1 MAAKK
6 PTTKENHSWVGKVE
20 EYSRKIWL
28 AGLGVYS
35 KIDTDGSK
43 LFDTLVKDGEKAE
56 KLAKDA
62 GHKVAE
68 GVKASTSS
76 ARSRVEDVKDLALEK
91 WSEFEEAFDKR
102 LNSAITRLGVP
113 SREEVKALHA
123 KVETLTKHIEKLTA
137 AAVKVTATKAAAAS
151 KPAPAKPVV
160 KAAVKP
166 AVAKSTA
173 KPVAKPAV
181 KVAAKPTAKPAAKAV
196 AKPAAKAPAAASKP
210 APAKAATA
218 KPAAAKPVAKKPA
231 AKKPAAA
238 PKTPAV
244 EATATTPTTS
254 A

>member
-6 PTTKENHSWVGKVE
+6 PTAKDSNTWVGKVE

-68 GVKASTSS
+68 GVKSSTSS

-91 WSEFEEAFDKR
+91 WGEFEEAFDKR

-113 SREEVKALHA
+113 SRDEVKALHA

-137 AAVKVTATKAAAAS
+137 AAAKVAASKAPVASKAAPAKAAA
-151 KPAPAKPVV
+151 
-160 KAAVKP
+160 KP
-166 AVAKSTA
+166 AVAK
-173 KPVAKPAV
+173 
-181 KVAAKPTAKPAAKAV
+181 AAAKPAAK
-196 AKPAAKAPAAASKP
+196 PAAMPAAVKAPAAASKP
-210 APAKAATA
+210 AAA
-218 KPAAAKPVAKKPA
+218 KPAAKKPA
-231 AKKPAAA
+231 AKKPVA
-238 PKTPAV
+238 PKAPAV
-244 EATATTPTTS
+244 DAKGTTS
-254 A
+254 TL

>member
-1 MAAKK
+1 MATKK
-6 PTTKENHSWVGKVE
+6 PTAKESHSWVGKVE

-113 SREEVKALHA
+113 SREEVKVLHA

-137 AAVKVTATKAAAAS
+137 AAAKVTATKAPAAS
-151 KPAPAKPVV
+151 KPAPAKPAV
-160 KAAVKP
+160 KAAAKP

-173 KPVAKPAV
+173 KPAAKPAV
-181 KVAAKPTAKPAAKAV
+181 KAAAKPATKPTAKAV

-218 KPAAAKPVAKKPA
+218 KPAAKKPA

>member
-6 PTTKENHSWVGKVE
+6 PTAKDSNTWVGKVE

-68 GVKASTSS
+68 GVKSSTSS

-91 WSEFEEAFDKR
+91 WGEFEEAFDKR

-113 SREEVKALHA
+113 SRDEVKALHA

-137 AAVKVTATKAAAAS
+137 AAAKVAASKAPVASKAAPAKAAA
-151 KPAPAKPVV
+151 
-160 KAAVKP
+160 KP
-166 AVAKSTA
+166 AVAKAAA
-173 KPVAKPAV
+173 KPAAKPAV
-181 KVAAKPTAKPAAKAV
+181 KPAAV
-196 AKPAAKAPAAASKP
+196 KAPAAASKP
-210 APAKAATA
+210 AAA
-218 KPAAAKPVAKKPA
+218 KPAAKKPA
-231 AKKPAAA
+231 AKKPVA
-238 PKTPAV
+238 PKAPAV
-244 EATATTPTTS
+244 DAKGTTS
-254 A
+254 TL

>member
-6 PTTKENHSWVGKVE
+6 PTAKESHSWVGKVE

-137 AAVKVTATKAAAAS
+137 AAAKVTATKAPAAS
-151 KPAPAKPVV
+151 KPAPAKPAV
-160 KAAVKP
+160 KAAAKP

-173 KPVAKPAV
+173 KPAVKAAAKPAT
-181 KVAAKPTAKPAAKAV
+181 KSTAKAV
-196 AKPAAKAPAAASKP
+196 AKP

-218 KPAAAKPVAKKPA
+218 KPAAKKPA

-238 PKTPAV
+238 PKKPAV

>member
-6 PTTKENHSWVGKVE
+6 PTTKENHSWAGKVE

-91 WSEFEEAFDKR
+91 WGELEEAFDKR

-137 AAVKVTATKAAAAS
+137 AAAKVTATKAPAAS
-151 KPAPAKPVV
+151 KPAPAKPAV
-160 KAAVKP
+160 KVAAKP

-173 KPVAKPAV
+173 KPTAKPAV
-181 KVAAKPTAKPAAKAV
+181 KVAAKP
-196 AKPAAKAPAAASKP
+196 AAKAPAAAGKP

-231 AKKPAAA
+231 AKKPA
-238 PKTPAV
+238 V
-244 EATATTPTTS
+244 EATATTSTTS

>member
-6 PTTKENHSWVGKVE
+6 PTAKDSNTWVGKVE

-56 KLAKDA
+56 KLAKEA

-68 GVKASTSS
+68 GVKSSTSS

-91 WSEFEEAFDKR
+91 WGELEEAFDKR

-137 AAVKVTATKAAAAS
+137 AAKVAASKAPVASKAVPAKAAAKPAVAKPAVKAVAKPAVKAAAKPAAKPLAKPAAAKAPVAS
-151 KPAPAKPVV
+151 KPAPA
-160 KAAVKP
+160 
-166 AVAKSTA
+166 
-173 KPVAKPAV
+173 
-181 KVAAKPTAKPAAKAV
+181 
-196 AKPAAKAPAAASKP
+196 
-210 APAKAATA
+210 
-218 KPAAAKPVAKKPA
+218 AKKPA
-231 AKKPAAA
+231 AKKSAAA
-238 PKTPAV
+238 PKAPVV
-244 EATATTPTTS
+244 EATAPAPTTS
-254 A
+254 V

>member
-6 PTTKENHSWVGKVE
+6 PTAKESHSWVGKVE

-113 SREEVKALHA
+113 SREEVKVLHA

-137 AAVKVTATKAAAAS
+137 AAAKVTATKAPAAS
-151 KPAPAKPVV
+151 KPAPAKPAV
-160 KAAVKP
+160 KAAAKP

-173 KPVAKPAV
+173 KPAAKPAI
-181 KVAAKPTAKPAAKAV
+181 KAAAKPATKPTAKAV
-196 AKPAAKAPAAASKP
+196 AKPAAKAPVAASKP

-218 KPAAAKPVAKKPA
+218 KPAAKKPA

>member
-6 PTTKENHSWVGKVE
+6 PTAKESHSWVGKVE

-137 AAVKVTATKAAAAS
+137 AAAKVTATKAPAAS
-151 KPAPAKPVV
+151 KPAPAKPAV
-160 KAAVKP
+160 KAAAKP

-173 KPVAKPAV
+173 KPAAKPVVKAAAKPAT
-181 KVAAKPTAKPAAKAV
+181 KPTAKAV

-218 KPAAAKPVAKKPA
+218 KPAAKKPA

>member
-6 PTTKENHSWVGKVE
+6 PTAKESHSWVGKVE

-113 SREEVKALHA
+113 SREEVKVLHA

-137 AAVKVTATKAAAAS
+137 AAAKVTATKAPAAS
-151 KPAPAKPVV
+151 KPAPAKPAV
-160 KAAVKP
+160 KAAAKP

-173 KPVAKPAV
+173 KPAAKPAI
-181 KVAAKPTAKPAAKAV
+181 KAAAKPATKPTAKAV

-218 KPAAAKPVAKKPA
+218 KPAAKKPA

>member
-1 MAAKK
+1 MAVKKTTAKDS
-6 PTTKENHSWVGKVE
+6 HSWAGKVE

-35 KIDTDGSK
+35 KIDADGSK
-43 LFDTLVKDGEKAE
+43 LFDSLVKDGEKAE
-56 KLAKDA
+56 KLAKSA

-91 WSEFEEAFDKR
+91 WNEFEEAFDKR

-137 AAVKVTATKAAAAS
+137 AAAKVTATKTPAAS
-151 KPAPAKPVV
+151 KPAPAKPAV
-160 KAAVKP
+160 KAAVKL

-173 KPVAKPAV
+173 KPAV
-181 KVAAKPTAKPAAKAV
+181 KAAAKPAAKAV
-196 AKPAAKAPAAASKP
+196 AKPAAKVPAVASKP

-218 KPAAAKPVAKKPA
+218 KPAAAKPAAKKPA

-238 PKTPAV
+238 AKTPTP
-244 EATATTPTTS
+244 EPATTTSTTS

>member
-56 KLAKDA
+56 KVAKDA

-91 WSEFEEAFDKR
+91 WGEFEEAFDKR

-137 AAVKVTATKAAAAS
+137 AAAKVTATKAPAAS
-151 KPAPAKPVV
+151 KPAPAKPAV
-160 KAAVKP
+160 KVAAKP

-173 KPVAKPAV
+173 KPAAKPAV
-181 KVAAKPTAKPAAKAV
+181 KVAAKP
-196 AKPAAKAPAAASKP
+196 AAKAPAAAGKP
-210 APAKAATA
+210 APAKAAAA

-231 AKKPAAA
+231 AAAKA
-238 PKTPAV
+238 PAV
-244 EATATTPTTS
+244 EPAATTPTTS

>member
-6 PTTKENHSWVGKVE
+6 PTAKESHSWVGKVE

-137 AAVKVTATKAAAAS
+137 AAAKVTATKAPAAS
-151 KPAPAKPVV
+151 KPAPAKPAV
-160 KAAVKP
+160 KAAAKP
-166 AVAKSTA
+166 AVVKSTA
-173 KPVAKPAV
+173 KPAV
-181 KVAAKPTAKPAAKAV
+181 KAAAKPTAKAV

-218 KPAAAKPVAKKPA
+218 KPAAKKPA

-238 PKTPAV
+238 PKTPTA
-244 EATATTPTTS
+244 EAAATTPTTS

>member
-56 KLAKDA
+56 KVAKDA

-91 WSEFEEAFDKR
+91 WGEFEEAFDKR

-137 AAVKVTATKAAAAS
+137 AAAKVTATKAPAAS
-151 KPAPAKPVV
+151 KPAPAKPAV
-160 KAAVKP
+160 KVAAKP

-173 KPVAKPAV
+173 KPAAKPAV
-181 KVAAKPTAKPAAKAV
+181 KVAAKP
-196 AKPAAKAPAAASKP
+196 AAKAPAAAGKP
-210 APAKAATA
+210 APAKAASA

-238 PKTPAV
+238 AKAPAV
-244 EATATTPTTS
+244 EPAATTPTTS

>member
-6 PTTKENHSWVGKVE
+6 PTAKDSNTWVGKVE

-68 GVKASTSS
+68 GVKSSTSS

-91 WSEFEEAFDKR
+91 WGEFEEAFDKR

-113 SREEVKALHA
+113 SRDEVKALHA
-123 KVETLTKHIEKLTA
+123 K
-137 AAVKVTATKAAAAS
+137 
-151 KPAPAKPVV
+151 
-160 KAAVKP
+160 
-166 AVAKSTA
+166 
-173 KPVAKPAV
+173 
-181 KVAAKPTAKPAAKAV
+181 
-196 AKPAAKAPAAASKP
+196 
-210 APAKAATA
+210 
-218 KPAAAKPVAKKPA
+218 
-231 AKKPAAA
+231 
-238 PKTPAV
+238 
-244 EATATTPTTS
+244 
-254 A
+254 

>member
-6 PTTKENHSWVGKVE
+6 PTAKDSNTWVGKVE

-43 LFDTLVKDGEKAE
+43 LFDTLVKDGENAE

-68 GVKASTSS
+68 GVKSSTSS

-91 WSEFEEAFDKR
+91 WGEFEEAFDKR

-113 SREEVKALHA
+113 SRDEVKALHA

-137 AAVKVTATKAAAAS
+137 AAAKVAAS
-151 KPAPAKPVV
+151 KAPVASKAAPAK
-160 KAAVKP
+160 AA
-166 AVAKSTA
+166 
-173 KPVAKPAV
+173 
-181 KVAAKPTAKPAAKAV
+181 AKPAAK
-196 AKPAAKAPAAASKP
+196 PAAVKAPAAASKP
-210 APAKAATA
+210 AAA
-218 KPAAAKPVAKKPA
+218 KPAAKKPA
-231 AKKPAAA
+231 AKKPVA
-238 PKTPAV
+238 PKAPAV
-244 EATATTPTTS
+244 DAKGTTS
-254 A
+254 TL

>member
-6 PTTKENHSWVGKVE
+6 PTAKDSNTWVGKVE

-43 LFDTLVKDGEKAE
+43 LFDMLVKDGEKAE
-56 KLAKDA
+56 KLAKEA

-68 GVKASTSS
+68 GVKSSTSS

-91 WSEFEEAFDKR
+91 WGELEEAFDKR

-137 AAVKVTATKAAAAS
+137 AAAKVAASKAPVASKAAPAKAAA
-151 KPAPAKPVV
+151 
-160 KAAVKP
+160 KP
-166 AVAKSTA
+166 AVAK
-173 KPVAKPAV
+173 
-181 KVAAKPTAKPAAKAV
+181 AAAKPAAK
-196 AKPAAKAPAAASKP
+196 PAAVKAPAAASKP
-210 APAKAATA
+210 AAA
-218 KPAAAKPVAKKPA
+218 KPAAKKPA
-231 AKKPAAA
+231 AKKPVA
-238 PKTPAV
+238 PKAPAV
-244 EATATTPTTS
+244 DAKGTTS
-254 A
+254 TL

>member
-6 PTTKENHSWVGKVE
+6 PTAKDSNTWVGKVE

-68 GVKASTSS
+68 GVKSSTSS

-91 WSEFEEAFDKR
+91 WGEFEEAFDKR

-113 SREEVKALHA
+113 SRDEVKALHA

-137 AAVKVTATKAAAAS
+137 AAAKVAASKAPVASKAAPAKAAA
-151 KPAPAKPVV
+151 
-160 KAAVKP
+160 KP
-166 AVAKSTA
+166 AVAE
-173 KPVAKPAV
+173 
-181 KVAAKPTAKPAAKAV
+181 AAAKPAAK
-196 AKPAAKAPAAASKP
+196 PAAVKAPAAASKP
-210 APAKAATA
+210 AAA
-218 KPAAAKPVAKKPA
+218 KPAAKKPA
-231 AKKPAAA
+231 AKKPVA
-238 PKTPAV
+238 PKAPAV
-244 EATATTPTTS
+244 DAKGTTS
-254 A
+254 TL

>member
-6 PTTKENHSWVGKVE
+6 PTAKDSNTWVGKVE

-56 KLAKDA
+56 KLAKEA

-68 GVKASTSS
+68 GVKSSTSS

-91 WSEFEEAFDKR
+91 WGEFEEAFDKR

-137 AAVKVTATKAAAAS
+137 AAAKVAASKTPVASKAVPAKAAA
-151 KPAPAKPVV
+151 KPV
-160 KAAVKP
+160 
-166 AVAKSTA
+166 
-173 KPVAKPAV
+173 VAKPAV
-181 KVAAKPTAKPAAKAV
+181 KAVAKSAVKAAAKPAAK
-196 AKPAAKAPAAASKP
+196 PL
-210 APAKAATA
+210 A
-218 KPAAAKPVAKKPA
+218 KPAAAKAPVASKPASAAKKPA
-231 AKKPAAA
+231 AKKSAAA
-238 PKTPAV
+238 PKTSVV
-244 EATATTPTTS
+244 EATAPAPTAS
-254 A
+254 V

>member
-56 KLAKDA
+56 KVAKDA

-91 WSEFEEAFDKR
+91 WGEFEEAFDKR

-137 AAVKVTATKAAAAS
+137 AAAKVTATKAPAAS
-151 KPAPAKPVV
+151 KPAPAKPAV
-160 KAAVKP
+160 KVAAKP

-173 KPVAKPAV
+173 KPAAKPAV
-181 KVAAKPTAKPAAKAV
+181 KVAAKP
-196 AKPAAKAPAAASKP
+196 AAKAPAAAGKP
-210 APAKAATA
+210 APAKASAA

-231 AKKPAAA
+231 TKKPAAA
-238 PKTPAV
+238 AKAPAV
-244 EATATTPTTS
+244 EPAATTPTTS

>member
-6 PTTKENHSWVGKVE
+6 STTKESNSWVGKVE

-151 KPAPAKPVV
+151 KPAPAKPAV

-238 PKTPAV
+238 AKTPAV
-244 EATATTPTTS
+244 ETAATTPTTS

>member
-173 KPVAKPAV
+173 KPAV

-231 AKKPAAA
+231 AKKPGAAA
-238 PKTPAV
+238 KTPAV
-244 EATATTPTTS
+244 ETAATTPTTS